1 MKAGVFWDGRERDA
15 IGTHDHLPA
24 LHGCDL
30 ARGHQEAFR
39 NHKHLVLL
47 DPKLIQHIRN
57 LDGRFDLFFSAGE
70 TYPRGEVLH
79 NVSPIIGFVDETY
92 YWAYVVEY
100 FSPWVSLA
108 STKEEVEPAVE
119 VANVLDELG
128 VEENEVL
135 MVPESFLVPSCQI
148 AAVECRQMVVRA
160 DCIAFTA
167 IPKHASFHVQT
178 VEIALSTLEAAVTG
192 ASTARV

>member
-1 MKAGVFWDGRERDA
+1 MK
-15 IGTHDHLPA
+15 
-24 LHGCDL
+24 
-30 ARGHQEAFR
+30 
-39 NHKHLVLL
+39 LVLKVSSNNEHCDGGCELALVDLSPELAALALRRMVVLREQKSL
-47 DPKLIQHIRN
+47 DP
-57 LDGRFDLFFSAGE
+57 D
-70 TYPRGEVLH
+70 
-79 NVSPIIGFVDETY
+79 VDKTY

-135 MVPESFLVPSCQI
+135 MVPESFWVPSCQI
-148 AAVECRQMVVRA
+148 AAVECGQMIVRA

-178 VEIALSTLEAAVTG
+178 VEIPLGTLEAAATG
-192 ASTARV
+192 ASTTLV

>member
-1 MKAGVFWDGRERDA
+1 MKLVMKVSSNNEHCDGGCELALVDLSPELAALALRRMVVLREQK
-15 IGTHDHLPA
+15 
-24 LHGCDL
+24 C
-30 ARGHQEAFR
+30 
-39 NHKHLVLL
+39 L
-47 DPKLIQHIRN
+47 DP
-57 LDGRFDLFFSAGE
+57 D
-70 TYPRGEVLH
+70 
-79 NVSPIIGFVDETY
+79 VDETY
-92 YWAYVVEY
+92 YWAHVVEY

-135 MVPESFLVPSCQI
+135 MVPESFLVPSCQV

-167 IPKHASFHVQT
+167 IPQHASFHVQT

-192 ASTARV
+192 ASTTLV

>member
-1 MKAGVFWDGRERDA
+1 MKVVLRVSSNNEHCDGGCELALVELTPQLAAMALRRIAVLRE
-15 IGTHDHLPA
+15 
-24 LHGCDL
+24 
-30 ARGHQEAFR
+30 QK
-39 NHKHLVLL
+39 NL
-47 DPKLIQHIRN
+47 DP
-57 LDGRFDLFFSAGE
+57 D
-70 TYPRGEVLH
+70 
-79 NVSPIIGFVDETY
+79 VDETY

-148 AAVECRQMVVRA
+148 AAVECGKIIVRE
-160 DCIAFTA
+160 DSIAFTA

-178 VEIALSTLEAAVTG
+178 VEIPRAMLEAAVTG
-192 ASTARV
+192 ASTSHL

>member
-1 MKAGVFWDGRERDA
+1 MKVVLRVSSSNEHCDGGCEFALVDLTPQLGATALRRIAVLRE
-15 IGTHDHLPA
+15 
-24 LHGCDL
+24 
-30 ARGHQEAFR
+30 Q
-39 NHKHLVLL
+39 KSL
-47 DPKLIQHIRN
+47 DP
-57 LDGRFDLFFSAGE
+57 D
-70 TYPRGEVLH
+70 
-79 NVSPIIGFVDETY
+79 VDETY

-100 FSPWVSLA
+100 FSPWVSLV
-108 STKEEVEPAVE
+108 STEKEVEPAVK
-119 VANVLDELG
+119 VAHVLDELG

-135 MVPESFLVPSCQI
+135 MVPESFLVPSCQV

>member
-1 MKAGVFWDGRERDA
+1 MK
-15 IGTHDHLPA
+15 
-24 LHGCDL
+24 
-30 ARGHQEAFR
+30 
-39 NHKHLVLL
+39 LVLKVSSNNEHCDGGCELALVDLSPELAALALRRMVVLREQKSL
-47 DPKLIQHIRN
+47 DP
-57 LDGRFDLFFSAGE
+57 D
-70 TYPRGEVLH
+70 
-79 NVSPIIGFVDETY
+79 VDKTY

-135 MVPESFLVPSCQI
+135 MVPESFWVPSCQI
-148 AAVECRQMVVRA
+148 AAVECGQMIVRA

-178 VEIALSTLEAAVTG
+178 VEIPLGTLETAATG
-192 ASTARV
+192 ASTAHV

>member
-1 MKAGVFWDGRERDA
+1 MKVILRVSSNNEHCDGGCELALVDLTPQLAGMALRRIAVLRE
-15 IGTHDHLPA
+15 
-24 LHGCDL
+24 
-30 ARGHQEAFR
+30 Q
-39 NHKHLVLL
+39 KSL
-47 DPKLIQHIRN
+47 DPDI
-57 LDGRFDLFFSAGE
+57 
-70 TYPRGEVLH
+70 
-79 NVSPIIGFVDETY
+79 DETY

-108 STKEEVEPAVE
+108 STEEEVEPAVT

-128 VEENEVL
+128 IEENEVIT
-135 MVPESFLVPSCQI
+135 VPESLRVPSCQI
-148 AAVECRQMVVRA
+148 AAVECEQMIVRA

-192 ASTARV
+192 ASTTLV

>member
-1 MKAGVFWDGRERDA
+1 MLRE
-15 IGTHDHLPA
+15 
-24 LHGCDL
+24 
-30 ARGHQEAFR
+30 Q
-39 NHKHLVLL
+39 KSL
-47 DPKLIQHIRN
+47 DP
-57 LDGRFDLFFSAGE
+57 D
-70 TYPRGEVLH
+70 
-79 NVSPIIGFVDETY
+79 VDETY

-135 MVPESFLVPSCQI
+135 TVPESFWVPSCQI

-178 VEIALSTLEAAVTG
+178 VEIPLGTLEAAATG
-192 ASTARV
+192 ASTAHV

>member
-1 MKAGVFWDGRERDA
+1 MKVVLKVSSNNEHCDGGCELELVDLSPELAALALRRMVVLREQK
-15 IGTHDHLPA
+15 
-24 LHGCDL
+24 C
-30 ARGHQEAFR
+30 
-39 NHKHLVLL
+39 L
-47 DPKLIQHIRN
+47 DP
-57 LDGRFDLFFSAGE
+57 DVE
-70 TYPRGEVLH
+70 
-79 NVSPIIGFVDETY
+79 ETY
-92 YWAYVVEY
+92 YWAHVVEY

-135 MVPESFLVPSCQI
+135 MVSESFLVPSCQI

-167 IPKHASFHVQT
+167 IPKHASFHIQT
-178 VEIALSTLEAAVTG
+178 VEIPLGTLEAAATG

>member
-1 MKAGVFWDGRERDA
+1 MK
-15 IGTHDHLPA
+15 
-24 LHGCDL
+24 
-30 ARGHQEAFR
+30 
-39 NHKHLVLL
+39 LVLKVSSNNEHCDGGCELALVDLSPGLAALALRRMVVLREQKCL
-47 DPKLIQHIRN
+47 DP
-57 LDGRFDLFFSAGE
+57 D
-70 TYPRGEVLH
+70 
-79 NVSPIIGFVDETY
+79 VDETY

-119 VANVLDELG
+119 VADVLDELG
-128 VEENEVL
+128 IEENEVL
-135 MVPESFLVPSCQI
+135 MVPESFSVPSCQI
-148 AAVECRQMVVRA
+148 AAVECGQMIVRA

-192 ASTARV
+192 ASTAHV